1 MSELGLAGNDDVIAW
16 RQGHR
21 YVERLSRATLGAGKQ
36 DPVVR
41 PDGAYVVTGGLGGI
55 GLVVARWLVD
65 SGAGRI
71 VLNGRSEPSDEQ
83 RKVLAELE
91 ERAQIAIV

>member
-1 MSELGLAGNDDVIAW
+1 MSNVF
-16 RQGHR
+16 
-21 YVERLSRATLGAGKQ
+21 RARHSVQRKR

-91 ERAQIAIV
+91 ERAQIAVV